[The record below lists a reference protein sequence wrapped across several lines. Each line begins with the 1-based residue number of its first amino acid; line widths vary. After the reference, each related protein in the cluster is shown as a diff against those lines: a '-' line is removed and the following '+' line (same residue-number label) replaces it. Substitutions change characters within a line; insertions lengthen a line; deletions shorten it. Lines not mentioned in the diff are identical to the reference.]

1 MGHVNFYAQQNVC
14 SCFESDEWMR
24 NLNQYTDYGAP
35 NGQWVVVW
43 RQSEWD
49 AGNATH
55 RYRSEVQLGIG
66 HIADVTGLW
75 SIWNWSHMVRQY
87 VHSKGRVKTH
97 NPSANQRRAISSV
110 GMESSFLAIRQDGE
124 QIVHT
129 QGTGVVLVYVW
140 RWSSHIE
147 IPGKRPIRS
156 GLGIVV

>member
-1 MGHVNFYAQQNVC
+1 MYIDLWFTFTTNWLGN
-14 SCFESDEWMR
+14 STM
-24 NLNQYTDYGAP
+24 
-35 NGQWVVVW
+35 NGKQKF
-43 RQSEWD
+43 
-49 AGNATH
+49 
-55 RYRSEVQLGIG
+55 
-66 HIADVTGLW
+66 
-75 SIWNWSHMVRQY
+75 
-87 VHSKGRVKTH
+87 KGVKTH

-147 IPGKRPIRS
+147 ISGKRPIRS

>member
-1 MGHVNFYAQQNVC
+1 MTKY
-14 SCFESDEWMR
+14 
-24 NLNQYTDYGAP
+24 
-35 NGQWVVVW
+35 
-43 RQSEWD
+43 
-49 AGNATH
+49 GNAEAENTIFIIFA
-55 RYRSEVQLGIG
+55 Y
-66 HIADVTGLW
+66 GLDYFA
-75 SIWNWSHMVRQY
+75 S
-87 VHSKGRVKTH
+87 VKTH

-147 IPGKRPIRS
+147 IPGRRPIRS

>member
-1 MGHVNFYAQQNVC
+1 MLTKLLT
-14 SCFESDEWMR
+14 CFGLIGRVEPESAHD
-24 NLNQYTDYGAP
+24 G
-35 NGQWVVVW
+35 
-43 RQSEWD
+43 
-49 AGNATH
+49 
-55 RYRSEVQLGIG
+55 
-66 HIADVTGLW
+66 
-75 SIWNWSHMVRQY
+75 
-87 VHSKGRVKTH
+87 VKTH

-147 IPGKRPIRS
+147 ISGKRPIRS